1 MKARVAGAL
10 VAAALSAWPSSGL
23 SQEGSGAARLGGAAL
38 GLYSGSLLGLAGGV
52 VPCAQVAATRTCS
65 RVAFA
70 AGGVAGG
77 IAGGFLGDAD
87 SGRVNDA
94 LRASGYGALAGAVV
108 GFVAKELVYYY
119 GWMDVAAFAA
129 LGAAVGPVAPA
140 AGLGF
145 LAGGTLGFGLSLILP
160 SVELTDVAALG
171 SVGLAVGGLTA
182 WAIKAADAQDESG
195 GPSVMIDV
203 VTFRF

>member
-1 MKARVAGAL
+1 MLA
-10 VAAALSAWPSSGL
+10 
-23 SQEGSGAARLGGAAL
+23 
-38 GLYSGSLLGLAGGV
+38 LAGGV

-70 AGGVAGG
+70 VGGVTGG

-87 SGRVNDA
+87 SGRVEDA

-119 GWMDVAAFAA
+119 GWTDVAAFAA
-129 LGAAVGPVAPA
+129 LGAAVGPVAPG

-145 LAGGTLGFGLSLILP
+145 LAGGALGIGLSLILP
-160 SVELTDVAALG
+160 SMELTDVAALG
-171 SVGLAVGGLTA
+171 SIGFAVGGLAA
-182 WAIKAADAQDESG
+182 WGIKAADARDESG
-195 GPSVMIDV
+195 GPNVMIEL